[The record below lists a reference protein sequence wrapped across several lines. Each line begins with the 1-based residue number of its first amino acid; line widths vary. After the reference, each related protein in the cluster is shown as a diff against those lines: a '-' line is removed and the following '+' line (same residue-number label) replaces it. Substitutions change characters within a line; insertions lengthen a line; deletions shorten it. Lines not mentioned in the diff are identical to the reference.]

1 MGLPAVPD
9 IARDTIAGTERAAR
23 VEKDTARDSIVV
35 VAVTALVAV
44 VLQGQRACTQP
55 YNQVQVGMAMRQ
67 PL

>member
-44 VLQGQRACTQP
+44 VLQGQRACT
-55 YNQVQVGMAMRQ
+55 
-67 PL
+67 